1 MSKMYRGVLGC
12 LIFCASLALAQ
23 PRTITILH
31 VNDIH
36 GHFLPEPAVERG
48 DKALVGGFPAL
59 SHYLRVE
66 RERTSNS
73 ILLDAG
79 DFMTGNPIC
88 DIEHRGVRGG
98 ALVELLEMVGCKAD
112 VLGNHEFDLSQ
123 ENAHKLMAI
132 SAYPIICANLIDST
146 GNLFVP
152 AATVIYEIG
161 GVRIGIIGLIFE
173 QLNYSASRTNLKGL
187 QVKDIAQTAQR
198 YIDEMDPATDLI
210 VLLTHNGIDNDRE
223 LARKVRNADVIV
235 GGHSHTRLNEPVR
248 ENGILIVQAR
258 CHLQELGVLDL
269 EVAGDTVYSC
279 RGHLIPL
286 LDEGT
291 QPDSH
296 VAAFCDSFKSI
307 IDADYAQVVGYL
319 AADWIS
325 AYNEESNVGNWICDR
340 LCEVFGVDVA
350 LINAGGIRTNI
361 AAGPVT
367 KLQIAE
373 LIPFHNFIVLFSA
386 SGTDLNKF
394 AENQAHT
401 HAFQDHGTLEM
412 SGMTMTYR
420 RSEGEVKVTACDVS
434 GKPLD
439 LKREYRIASI
449 DYVAVSQYERY
460 LGFQPQ
466 DIQETGQLLTD
477 FVVAQMQKTDKPILS
492 RVEGRLRQSP

>member
-1 MSKMYRGVLGC
+1 MMYRGLLGY

-23 PRTITILH
+23 PRAITILH

-36 GHFLPEPAVERG
+36 GHFLSKPAVERS
-48 DKALVGGFPAL
+48 DKALIGGFAAL

-66 RERTSNS
+66 RERASNT
-73 ILLDAG
+73 IFLDAG

-88 DIEHRGVRGG
+88 DMEHRGVCGG

-112 VLGNHEFDLSQ
+112 VLGNHEFDISQ
-123 ENAHKLMAI
+123 ENAHKLASMPT
-132 SAYPIICANLIDST
+132 YPILCADLVDSA
-146 GNLFVP
+146 GHLFAP
-152 AATVIYEIG
+152 AATVIYEMG

-187 QVKDIAQTAQR
+187 QIKDIAQTAQH

-210 VLLTHNGIDNDRE
+210 VLLTHNGVDNDRD
-223 LARKVRNADVIV
+223 LARKVHDADVIV
-235 GGHSHTRLNEPVR
+235 GGHSHTRLSEPVR
-248 ENGILIVQAR
+248 ENGILIVQAG
-258 CHLQELGVLDL
+258 CHLQDLGVLDL
-269 EVAGDTVYSC
+269 EVAGDTIFNYQGRLV
-279 RGHLIPL
+279 PL
-286 LDEGT
+286 LAEGT

-296 VAAFCDSFKSI
+296 VAAFSDSFKSM
-307 IDADYAQVVGYL
+307 IDADYAQVVGHL

-325 AYNEESNVGNWICDR
+325 AHNEESNVGNWICDR

-367 KLQIAE
+367 ELQVAE
-373 LIPFHNFIVLFSA
+373 LLPFHNSIVLFPA
-386 SGTDLNKF
+386 SGSQLRKF
-394 AENQAHT
+394 AENQAHA
-401 HAFQDHGTLEM
+401 HAFRDHGTLDI
-412 SGMTMTYR
+412 SGMSITYR
-420 RSEGEVKVTACDVS
+420 RRGGEVEVTACEVA
-434 GKPLD
+434 GEPLD

-449 DYVAVSQYERY
+449 DYIAVSQYERY

-466 DIQETGQLLTD
+466 SIQQTGQLLAD